1 MLDVLKGQA
10 VSIASRRLSSAVRNL
25 PGLSG
30 SKGSGKLDS
39 SDLSQLNVKS
49 KHSVNAFQFPLD
61 VLSGDAGIG
70 NHGHYIMFEIM
81 QIDSAELKFGN
92 KDKPGQSGVANMV
105 KEVSARNMPDQIKVV
120 KTRLGGEDVQYENQN
135 FGLAGAHSQLI
146 NQNTSKT
153 HAWVSS
159 GAANKDA
166 VQTDA
171 MLHGEVDSETR
182 KTGQNVYIKRA
193 PRTKLDTFIAM
204 YMPPQVT
211 VNYGANYTDTEIGAG
226 AKLGMDAYSGMM
238 AGKGFREVA
247 GKVLDDI
254 GGILS
259 EGLTKA
265 ALGGASV
272 LPGMAGLKEA
282 YEIGSGVIIADRME
296 LAFKGINKRKF
307 SYTFKMI
314 PKSKEES
321 EEIQK
326 IIHAFK
332 FNMLPEM
339 VGGNRAGRKMR
350 HPNTFKI
357 SYMYLGA
364 KNQYINDISE
374 CVLETMDVTYGGSR
388 YKTFDA
394 DENGAPPVETS
405 LTLNFQELELI
416 TRERVQEGF

>member
-1 MLDVLKGQA
+1 
-10 VSIASRRLSSAVRNL
+10 
-25 PGLSG
+25 
-30 SKGSGKLDS
+30 
-39 SDLSQLNVKS
+39 
-49 KHSVNAFQFPLD
+49 
-61 VLSGDAGIG
+61 
-70 NHGHYIMFEIM
+70 
-81 QIDSAELKFGN
+81 
-92 KDKPGQSGVANMV
+92 
-105 KEVSARNMPDQIKVV
+105 
-120 KTRLGGEDVQYENQN
+120 
-135 FGLAGAHSQLI
+135 
-146 NQNTSKT
+146 
-153 HAWVSS
+153 
-159 GAANKDA
+159 
-166 VQTDA
+166 
-171 MLHGEVDSETR
+171 
-182 KTGQNVYIKRA
+182 
-193 PRTKLDTFIAM
+193 
-204 YMPPQVT
+204 MPPQVT
-211 VNYGANYTDTEIGAG
+211 VNYGANYTDTEIGGG
-226 AKLGMDAYSGMM
+226 AKLGTDAYSGMM

-339 VGGNRAGRKMR
+339 VGGNMAGRRMR

-416 TRERVQEGF
+416 TRERIKEAF